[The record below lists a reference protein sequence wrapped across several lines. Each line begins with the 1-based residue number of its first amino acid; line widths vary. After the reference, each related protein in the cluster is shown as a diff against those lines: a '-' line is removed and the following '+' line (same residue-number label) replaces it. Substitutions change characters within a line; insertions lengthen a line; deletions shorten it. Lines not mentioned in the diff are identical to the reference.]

1 MKRAISVCLLIFA
14 LFCTS
19 ACSGKMGYG
28 VVLWSIPEHGLF
40 DGAVV
45 PIYVRSNIGKVYII
59 GIPGSKQKIEVP
71 LWRITDPESKG
82 KALKTAQR
90 LAEYRRQYAVAALDG
105 LPIRTEPVNT
115 AKRVVS
121 DLIQYGKVRRGVLD
135 PGAVLVQLTPAIASY
150 AKLSVSSGLLISELT
165 KGGNAEKA
173 GLRGGTEAVQYASG
187 RRNRVVFYIGGD
199 VITAINGTAV
209 AGYADYYSLLE
220 SKKPGDSVTLTVQR
234 GKKSERI
241 TVVLSEAK

>member
-1 MKRAISVCLLIFA
+1 MKRALSVCLLIFA

-40 DGAVV
+40 DGTVV
-45 PIYVRSNIGKVYII
+45 PVYVRSNIGKVYII

-115 AKRVVS
+115 AKQVYRLRLNEVIKVLYKGEGQAVMAGKTPAPGLLGCGDSPAPAPMFVVPP
-121 DLIQYGKVRRGVLD
+121 LGD
-135 PGAVLVQLTPAIASY
+135 PQDCVLVALP
-150 AKLSVSSGLLISELT
+150 
-165 KGGNAEKA
+165 
-173 GLRGGTEAVQYASG
+173 RG
-187 RRNRVVFYIGGD
+187 
-199 VITAINGTAV
+199 
-209 AGYADYYSLLE
+209 
-220 SKKPGDSVTLTVQR
+220 VQR
-234 GKKSERI
+234 GAHGFPEKHGR
-241 TVVLSEAK
+241 TRLGQVLAGSDRNSWPRARGRHGWFHTFPGDPEHQRSDPAEH